1 MKVTDVI
8 KDLSIIERIYDTARL
23 VNPYTKTV
31 HDTIFFGENKS
42 NIPAPL
48 DYVYCYHAWKRNEVC
63 ENCISARTIQDKK
76 THVKIEFSDK
86 EPFLVTTMFVQG
98 GDDHCVLE
106 LIRKID
112 IVSMNIIDRNL
123 VTQLDKLTAEVIN
136 DPLTGAY
143 NRKFINEQ
151 TPYLLAF
158 YKTRNKNFAYIIC
171 DIDDFKCINTKYG
184 HVGGDYVLKAFVQYI
199 KKFIRTKS
207 DWIARYGVDEFIIY
221 LDDANIQE
229 AKLIIDKIK
238 DYAANTPIIYNEH
251 KISFTASYGISTPT
265 LQDTPKTILEK
276 ADTKLYKAKKI
287 HKNKVAF

>member
-8 KDLSIIERIYDTARL
+8 KDLSIIERIYDSARL

-31 HDTIFFGENKS
+31 HDTLSFGDFKS

-48 DYVYCYHAWKRNEVC
+48 DYVYCYHVWKRNEVC

-98 GDDHCVLE
+98 GDDPCVLE
-106 LIRKID
+106 LIRKVD
-112 IVSMNIIDRNL
+112 LASMNTIDRNL
-123 VTQLDKLTAEVIN
+123 VSQLDKLTAEIIT

-158 YKTRNKNFAYIIC
+158 YKTQSKDFSYIIC
-171 DIDDFKCINTKYG
+171 DVDDFKCINTKYG

-199 KKFIRTKS
+199 KKFLRPKS
-207 DWIARYGVDEFIIY
+207 DWIARHGGDEFIIY
-221 LDDANIQE
+221 LDNASVEE
-229 AKLIIDKIK
+229 AAQVIDQIK
-238 DYAANTPIIYNEH
+238 DYASKNPIIYNEH
-251 KISFTASYGISTPT
+251 KISFTASYGISAPS
-265 LQDTPKTILEK
+265 LNDTPKSILEK
-276 ADTKLYKAKKI
+276 ADSRLYKAKDI
-287 HKNKVAF
+287 HKNKVSF